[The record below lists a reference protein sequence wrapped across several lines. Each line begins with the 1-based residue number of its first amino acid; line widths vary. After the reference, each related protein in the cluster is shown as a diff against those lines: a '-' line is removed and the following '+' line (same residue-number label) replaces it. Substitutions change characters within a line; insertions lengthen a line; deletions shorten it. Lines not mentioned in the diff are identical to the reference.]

1 MFNSDEDDDSSDSLL
16 SALFDVDII
25 LQRMG
30 DDGYG
35 GEHAA
40 LELVPP
46 KHGTT
51 IGTKLDEVPSR
62 NSTRRPLIAI
72 EEPGE

>member
-25 LQRMG
+25 LQGMG

-51 IGTKLDEVPSR
+51 VGTKLDEVC
-62 NSTRRPLIAI
+62 NSTRRPLRAI
-72 EEPGE
+72 E